1 MKQTTLFMFLF
12 CVPISLFGQIKK
24 QDTQQVM
31 IELRD
36 SSVIRGTLVS
46 KRSDTL
52 VIETTILGTIFVMKK
67 DIKTMEIIEKETPS
81 DVKKRF
87 ENGHAIHNFVSATG
101 IGLRKGEGY
110 YNNTYLFINVGAY
123 GFTNH
128 FSLGLTVLTNDGIV
142 VTPKLSFRVAN
153 NFSLGICGA
162 AGLFIGGPLL
172 GGYGV
177 ATIGNR
183 DHNLSI
189 GVGSGISGEYKL
201 DSPFFFSING
211 QIRLAR
217 KVSLITENYILQGYL
232 LGVTGFRFMNAKA
245 AFNLGVIYP
254 NVFDSGSVSG
264 SIAPIPF
271 LGFGIPFKIKKR
283 KK

>member
-1 MKQTTLFMFLF
+1 MKQTTLFLLLF
-12 CVPISLFGQIKK
+12 CVPISLLSQIKK
-24 QDTQQVM
+24 EPIQQVM

-36 SSVIRGTLVS
+36 KSVIRGTLVS

-52 VIETTILGTIFVMKK
+52 VVETTSLGTLFIKEK
-67 DIKTMEIIEKETPS
+67 DIKTAEIIEKETPT

-87 ENGHAIHNFVSATG
+87 ENGHAIHNFVSSTG

-110 YNNTYLFINVGAY
+110 YNNTYLVVNTGAY

-128 FSLGLTVLTNDGIV
+128 FSLGFTILARGGFVA
-142 VTPKLSFRVAN
+142 TPKLSFRVAN

-162 AGLFIGGPLL
+162 VGLFFGGSLL

-189 GVGSGISGEYKL
+189 GVGSGTSNEYSL
-201 DSPFFFSING
+201 DSPIFFSISG

-217 KVSLITENYILQGYL
+217 KISLVTENYIIAGHM
-232 LGVTGFRFMNAKA
+232 LGVTGFRFMNAKS
-245 AFNLGVIYP
+245 AFNLGIIYP
-254 NVFDSGSVSG
+254 F
-264 SIAPIPF
+264 IPIFSSASPSPF
-271 LGFGIPFKIKKR
+271 LGFGIPFKSKK
-283 KK
+283 KNKVKF